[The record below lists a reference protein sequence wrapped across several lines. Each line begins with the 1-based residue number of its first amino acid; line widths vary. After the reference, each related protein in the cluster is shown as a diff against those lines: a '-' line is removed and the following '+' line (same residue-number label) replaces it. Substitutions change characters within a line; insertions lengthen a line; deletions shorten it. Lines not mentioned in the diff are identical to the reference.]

1 MTDLASPTRIAKRNV
16 RTRRWSRSVRQDL
29 INGLLFI
36 SPWLIGLLIFTLY
49 PLLASLYYSFT
60 DYNVLQPAK
69 FVGATNFTGM
79 FAKDHLFWTAVR
91 NTLIFALM
99 AIPLNIVFS
108 ICLALLLNVK
118 VHGMSIYRT
127 IFYLPSIFP
136 QVVTALLFSWMLN
149 PQFGL
154 VNSLLKQIGLP
165 TVGWL
170 TDPTWAKPSLV
181 LLGLWGLGG
190 SMVIYLAALQ
200 DVPQHLYE
208 AAELDGAG
216 ALTKTWTITL
226 PMISPT
232 IFFNLVLGTI
242 DAFQSFTFVYVL
254 TDGQGGPL
262 DSTLFY
268 GLLLYRNAF
277 KYLHMGYASAMAWL
291 LALFVILITLVIFK
305 SSGRWVY
312 YGGEGH

>member
-1 MTDLASPTRIAKRNV
+1 MATITMPPIRGRG
-16 RTRRWSRSVRQDL
+16 RWSPAVRRDL

-36 SPWLIGLLIFTLY
+36 SPWLIGLLVFTLY

-60 DYNVLQPAK
+60 DYNVLQPANLIG
-69 FVGATNFTGM
+69 FSNFREM
-79 FAKDHLFWTAVR
+79 FSEDHLFWTSVQ
-91 NTLIFALM
+91 NTLIFAALSL
-99 AIPLNIVFS
+99 PVNIVIS
-108 ICLALLLNVK
+108 VGLALLLNLK
-118 VHGMSIYRT
+118 VHGMSVYRT
-127 IFYLPSIFP
+127 IFYLPSVFP
-136 QVVTALLFSWMLN
+136 GVVTALLFRWILN

-154 VNSLLKQIGLP
+154 INVLLKQAGLP

-170 TDPTWAKPSLV
+170 TDPAWAKPSLV
-181 LLGLWGLGG
+181 LIGLWGIGG

-216 ALTKTWTITL
+216 ALTKTFFITL
-226 PMISPT
+226 PMISPA

-242 DAFQSFTFVYVL
+242 EVFQSFTFVYVI
-254 TDGQGGPL
+254 TNGEGGPL
-262 DSTLFY
+262 DKTLFY

-277 KYLHMGYASAMAWL
+277 KYLEMGYASAMAWL
-291 LALFVILITLVIFK
+291 LALFVLAITLIIFK

-312 YGGEGH
+312 YGGESH

>member
-1 MTDLASPTRIAKRNV
+1 MTELASPTRMTKPRV
-16 RTRRWSRSVRQDL
+16 RARRWSRSVRQDL

-36 SPWLIGLLIFTLY
+36 SPWLFGLLIFTLY

-69 FVGATNFTGM
+69 FVGTTNFTEM
-79 FAKDHLFWTAVR
+79 FGKDHLFWTAVK
-91 NTLIFALM
+91 NTLIYALLS
-99 AIPLNIVFS
+99 IPFNIVLGVS
-108 ICLALLLNVK
+108 LALLLNVK
-118 VHGMSIYRT
+118 VHGMSLYRT

-154 VNSLLKQIGLP
+154 VNALLKQIGLP

-181 LLGLWGLGG
+181 LLGLWGVGS

-216 ALTKTWTITL
+216 VLTKTLAITL

-277 KYLHMGYASAMAWL
+277 KYLHMGYASAMAWM

-312 YGGEGH
+312 YGGESH

>member
-1 MTDLASPTRIAKRNV
+1 MTELASPTRMTKPRV

-69 FVGATNFTGM
+69 FVGTTNFTEM
-79 FAKDHLFWTAVR
+79 FGKDHLFWTAVK
-91 NTLIFALM
+91 NTLIYALLS
-99 AIPLNIVFS
+99 IPFNIVLGVS
-108 ICLALLLNVK
+108 LALLLNVK
-118 VHGMSIYRT
+118 VHGMSLYRT

-154 VNSLLKQIGLP
+154 VNALLKQIGLP

-181 LLGLWGLGG
+181 LLGLWGVGG

-216 ALTKTWTITL
+216 VLTKTLAITL

-312 YGGEGH
+312 YGGESH

>member
-1 MTDLASPTRIAKRNV
+1 V
-16 RTRRWSRSVRQDL
+16 RRDL

-36 SPWLIGLLIFTLY
+36 SPWLIGLLVFTLY

-60 DYNVLQPAK
+60 DYNVLQPANLIG
-69 FVGATNFTGM
+69 FSNFREM
-79 FAKDHLFWTAVR
+79 FSEDHLFWTSVQ
-91 NTLIFALM
+91 NTLIFAALSL
-99 AIPLNIVFS
+99 PVNIVIS
-108 ICLALLLNVK
+108 VGLALLLNLK
-118 VHGMSIYRT
+118 VHGMSVYRT
-127 IFYLPSIFP
+127 IFYLPSVFP
-136 QVVTALLFSWMLN
+136 GVVTALLFRWILN

-154 VNSLLKQIGLP
+154 INVLLKQAGLP

-170 TDPTWAKPSLV
+170 TDPAWAKPSLV
-181 LLGLWGLGG
+181 LIGLWGIGG

-216 ALTKTWTITL
+216 ALTKTFFITL
-226 PMISPT
+226 PMISPA

-242 DAFQSFTFVYVL
+242 EVFQSFTFVYVI
-254 TDGQGGPL
+254 TNGEGGPL
-262 DSTLFY
+262 DKTLFY

-277 KYLHMGYASAMAWL
+277 KYLEMGYASAMAWL
-291 LALFVILITLVIFK
+291 LALFVLAITLIIFK

-312 YGGEGH
+312 YGGESH

>member
-1 MTDLASPTRIAKRNV
+1 M
-16 RTRRWSRSVRQDL
+16 RRDL

-36 SPWLIGLLIFTLY
+36 SPWLFGLLVFTLY

-60 DYNVLQPAK
+60 DYNVLQPANG
-69 FVGATNFTGM
+69 VGLSNFREM
-79 FAKDHLFWTAVR
+79 FTEDHLFWTAVK
-91 NTLIFALM
+91 NTLTFA
-99 AIPLNIVFS
+99 AISIPFNIVMS
-108 ICLALLLNVK
+108 VCLALLLNLK
-118 VHGMSIYRT
+118 VYGMSIYRT
-127 IFYLPSIFP
+127 IFYLPSVFP

-154 VNSLLKQIGLP
+154 VNALLKQAGLP

-170 TDPTWAKPSLV
+170 MDPDWSKPSLV
-181 LLGLWGLGG
+181 LIGLWGIGG

-216 ALTKTWTITL
+216 ALTKTFFITL
-226 PMISPT
+226 PMISPA

-242 DAFQSFTFVYVL
+242 EVFQSFTFVYVL
-254 TDGQGGPL
+254 TNGEGGPL
-262 DSTLFY
+262 DTTLFY

-291 LALFVILITLVIFK
+291 LALFVLVITLVIFK
-305 SSGRWVY
+305 SSGRWVF
-312 YGGEGH
+312 YGGESH

>member
-1 MTDLASPTRIAKRNV
+1 MTELASPTRITQPRV
-16 RTRRWSRSVRQDL
+16 RRRRWSPGVRHDL
-29 INGLLFI
+29 INGLLFV

-49 PLLASLYYSFT
+49 PLVASFYYSFT
-60 DYNVLQPAK
+60 DYNILQPPK
-69 FVGATNFTGM
+69 SVGVSNYVDMFT
-79 FAKDHLFWTAVR
+79 KNHLFWTAVR
-91 NTLIFALM
+91 NTLVFAFFS
-99 AIPLNIVFS
+99 IPLNIAFS
-108 ICLALLLNVK
+108 VCLALLLNLK
-118 VHGMSIYRT
+118 VHGMSVYRT
-127 IFYLPSIFP
+127 IFYLPSVFP
-136 QVVTALLFSWMLN
+136 QVVTALLFGWMLN

-154 VNSLLKQIGLP
+154 VNALLKQIGLP

-170 TDPTWAKPSLV
+170 TDPTWAKPSLM
-181 LLGLWGLGG
+181 LLGLWGVGG
-190 SMVIYLAALQ
+190 TMVIYLASLQ

-216 ALTKTWTITL
+216 AIAKTWFITL

-254 TDGQGGPL
+254 TNGEGGPL

-268 GLLLYRNAF
+268 ALLLYRNAF

-291 LALFVILITLVIFK
+291 LALFVVGITLVIFK
-305 SSGRWVY
+305 SSGRWVF
-312 YGGEGH
+312 YGGESR

>member
-1 MTDLASPTRIAKRNV
+1 MATTTIAPSQV
-16 RTRRWSRSVRQDL
+16 RSRRRWSPAIQHDL

-36 SPWLIGLLIFTLY
+36 SPWLIGLCVFTLY

-60 DYNVLQPAK
+60 DFNVLQPAN
-69 FVGATNFTGM
+69 FVGARNFREM
-79 FAKDHLFWTAVR
+79 FFEDHLFWVAVR
-91 NTLIFALM
+91 NTFIYAAM
-99 AIPLNIVFS
+99 AIPANIVFS
-108 ICLALLLNVK
+108 ICLALLLNLQVR
-118 VHGMSIYRT
+118 GMSLYRT
-127 IFYLPSIFP
+127 IFYLPSVFP

-154 VNSLLKQIGLP
+154 INALLKQIGLP
-165 TVGWL
+165 TMGWL
-170 TDPTWAKPSLV
+170 TDPDLAKPSLV
-181 LLGLWGLGG
+181 LLGLWGVGG

-208 AAELDGAG
+208 AADLDGAN
-216 ALTKTWTITL
+216 ALVKTLRITL
-226 PMISPT
+226 PMITPT

-277 KYLHMGYASAMAWL
+277 KYLNMGYASAMAWL
-291 LALFVILITLVIFK
+291 LATFVIVITYVYFK

-312 YGGEGH
+312 YGGEGN

>member
-1 MTDLASPTRIAKRNV
+1 VTTTTIPQIRPRW
-16 RTRRWSRSVRQDL
+16 RWSRAMRRDL

-36 SPWLIGLLIFTLY
+36 SPWLFGLLVFTLY

-60 DYNVLQPAK
+60 DYNVLQPANG
-69 FVGATNFTGM
+69 VGLSNFREM
-79 FAKDHLFWTAVR
+79 FTEDHLFWTAVK
-91 NTLIFALM
+91 NTLTFA
-99 AIPLNIVFS
+99 AISIPFNIVMS
-108 ICLALLLNVK
+108 VCLALLLNLK
-118 VHGMSIYRT
+118 VYGMSIYRT
-127 IFYLPSIFP
+127 IFYLPSVFP

-154 VNSLLKQIGLP
+154 VNALLKQAGLP

-170 TDPTWAKPSLV
+170 MDPDWSKPSLV
-181 LLGLWGLGG
+181 LIGLWGIGG

-216 ALTKTWTITL
+216 ALTKTFFITL
-226 PMISPT
+226 PMISPA

-242 DAFQSFTFVYVL
+242 EVFQSFTFVYVL
-254 TDGQGGPL
+254 TNGEGGPL
-262 DSTLFY
+262 DTTLFY

-291 LALFVILITLVIFK
+291 LALFVLVITLVIFK
-305 SSGRWVY
+305 SSGRWVF
-312 YGGEGH
+312 YGGESH

>member
-1 MTDLASPTRIAKRNV
+1 MATITTTIPPARPRA
-16 RTRRWSRSVRQDL
+16 RWSRAVRQDL

-36 SPWLIGLLIFTLY
+36 SPWLFGLLVFTLY

-69 FVGATNFTGM
+69 VVGVRNFREM
-79 FAKDHLFWTAVR
+79 FSEDHLFWTSVR
-91 NTLIFALM
+91 NTLIYAALS
-99 AIPLNIVFS
+99 IPVNIFFS
-108 ICLALLLNVK
+108 VSLALLLNLK
-118 VHGMSIYRT
+118 VRGMALYRT
-127 IFYLPSIFP
+127 VFYLPSVFP
-136 QVVTALLFSWMLN
+136 GVVTALLFRWMLN

-154 VNSLLKQIGLP
+154 INALLKQVGLP
-165 TVGWL
+165 TLGWL
-170 TDPTWAKPSLV
+170 SDPNWSKPSLV
-181 LLGLWGLGG
+181 LIGLWGIGG

-208 AAELDGAG
+208 AADLDGAG
-216 ALTKTWTITL
+216 ALTKTFYITL
-226 PMISPT
+226 PMITPA

-254 TDGQGGPL
+254 TNGEGGPL
-262 DSTLFY
+262 DTTLFY

-277 KYLHMGYASAMAWL
+277 KYLNMGYASAMAWL
-291 LALFVILITLVIFK
+291 LALFVLVITLVIFK

-312 YGGEGH
+312 YSGESHS